1 VRAATFPVSDPRA
14 DPGEV
19 QLTVSGVSK
28 HFGGV
33 RAVEDVTLTVRCGE
47 LISIIGP
54 NGAGKTSL
62 LNMISGFYRPDTGS
76 ISFEGR
82 DIIGTRPS
90 GIAAMGIAR
99 TFQNIALFS
108 GMTVLDNIMLGRHV
122 HMKAGVLSSF
132 VYWGLAQKEEVAH
145 RARVEEL
152 IEILEL
158 EDLRKQLTSGLAY
171 GLRKRVELARA
182 LALDPKLLLLDE
194 PMGGMNQE
202 EKEDM
207 ARFILETNQ
216 QWGTNDHPDRARHGG
231 GDGHLGSRR
240 RARSRPQDRRG
251 QPRRSAAPPR
261 RDHRLSRNRQGARRG
276 RRMTATTLPR
286 LLRRNAESMA
296 VRPAMR
302 EKSHG
307 IWQTFTWAQS
317 WDQVRDFASGLSAS
331 GFRRGDKLAVI
342 GDNRPRLYWAQLAAQ
357 CLGGAAVPMYQDSI
371 ATELV
376 FVLNHAEVS
385 VVVAEDQEQVD
396 KILSLKDSLPHLEL
410 VVYDDPRGLRHYAT
424 AVLKSFDELQATGR
438 EFAVSHRG
446 WVGAEIDKGDPDDL
460 ALLTYTSGTTG
471 HPKGVMLSYA
481 NLLSSAQAFVEAEDI
496 RATDELLCYLPMA
509 WIGES
514 LFSLV
519 LTVLVGFTCNCP
531 ERPQTVQ
538 RDLRELGPTIAI
550 APPRIWENMLTLL
563 RVRAADSTPFKRKV
577 FEFFRGLA
585 ERAEV
590 LKGEGKQTV
599 CVCAARP
606 PPWRSPRLR
615 PGPRPAGFA
624 PGALGLHRRRAARS
638 RYLQILPLVRDQH
651 KASLGL
657 DRAFRP
663 RLAATGQRGGS
674 RHCGPDN
681 SGDRGP
687 DRRGR

>member
-1 VRAATFPVSDPRA
+1 
-14 DPGEV
+14 
-19 QLTVSGVSK
+19 
-28 HFGGV
+28 
-33 RAVEDVTLTVRCGE
+33 
-47 LISIIGP
+47 
-54 NGAGKTSL
+54 
-62 LNMISGFYRPDTGS
+62 
-76 ISFEGR
+76 
-82 DIIGTRPS
+82 
-90 GIAAMGIAR
+90 
-99 TFQNIALFS
+99 
-108 GMTVLDNIMLGRHV
+108 
-122 HMKAGVLSSF
+122 
-132 VYWGLAQKEEVAH
+132 
-145 RARVEEL
+145 
-152 IEILEL
+152 
-158 EDLRKQLTSGLAY
+158 
-171 GLRKRVELARA
+171 
-182 LALDPKLLLLDE
+182 
-194 PMGGMNQE
+194 
-202 EKEDM
+202 
-207 ARFILETNQ
+207 
-216 QWGTNDHPDRARHGG
+216 
-231 GDGHLGSRR
+231 
-240 RARSRPQDRRG
+240 
-251 QPRRSAAPPR
+251 
-261 RDHRLSRNRQGARRG
+261 
-276 RRMTATTLPR
+276 MTATTLPR

-317 WDQVRDFASGLSAS
+317 WDQVRDFASGLAAS

-396 KILSLKDSLPHLEL
+396 KILSLKDNLPHLDL
-410 VVYDDPRGLRHYAT
+410 VVYDDARGLRHYAT
-424 AVLKSFDELQATGR
+424 ALLKSFDELQATGR
-438 EFAVSHRG
+438 EFVVSHPG
-446 WVGAEIDKGDPDDL
+446 CVEAEIDKGDPDDL

-590 LKGEGKQTV
+590 LKGEGKQPS
-599 CVCAARP
+599 AFAR
-606 PPWRSPRLR
+606 
-615 PGPRPAGFA
+615 
-624 PGALGLHRRRAARS
+624 LGLLLGEVLV
-638 RYLQILPLVRDQH
+638 YGPVRDQLGLRRARWVYTGGAPLGPDTF
-651 KASLGL
+651 KFFRSFGINIKQVWGSTELSGLASLQPDSEADPDTVGRIIPGTEVL
-657 DRAFRP
+657 IAEDGEVLIRSTAVFRGYYKQP
-663 RLAATGQRGGS
+663 DATR
-674 RHCGPDN
+674 DTMTE
-681 SGDRGP
+681 SGWFRTGDSGFV
-687 DRRGR
+687 DRRGHLVIVDRAKDVGKLADGTPFAPQFVENKLKFSPFVAEAVAFGDRRPFVAAIVAIDLTTVGNWAERRNLAYTSFQDLSGKPEVRRLIGTAIAEVNTSLPAAARINRFLLLNKEFDADDNEITRTRKIRRRFVAEKYATVVEAFYSGEQEVGLTTEITYEDGRKAILTSTIAIEDVVKGAEPAREPAYA